1 MNSTKNNKFILYS
14 IILGFLGFLVATYLT
29 ILHYKHIIPSCSIS
43 GGCERVLTSQF
54 ANIGPIPISLLGSL
68 FYLTVIVLCILILTN
83 YKKLFIDLFYAAS
96 AVGFLFSVVLIL
108 IQALILHAFCQ
119 YCLTS
124 ETVST
129 GILILAYFDYRGR
142 KTS

>member
-1 MNSTKNNKFILYS
+1 MNLTKNNKFILYS
-14 IILGFLGFLVATYLT
+14 FILGFLGFLVATYLT

-43 GGCERVLTSQF
+43 GGCEQVLTSQF
-54 ANIGPIPISLLGSL
+54 ASIGPIPISLLGSL
-68 FYLTVIVLCILILTN
+68 FYLTVIVLCILILTS

-96 AVGFLFSVVLIL
+96 AIGFLVSVVLIL

-129 GILILAYFDYRGR
+129 GILILAYLDYRER
-142 KTS
+142 KTN